1 MKKDGEK
8 AEKKLQ
14 LSNWAATLG
23 GERNKILCAINNEL
37 NWLFIVFVF
46 VFVFLLY
53 SICHCLYIKREGTIS
68 LSRPFSLCEAP
79 ERARLSWLTQLS
91 HPPGRFVPKVH
102 IYIFQQQYHHQ
113 RARLSYIPEGFVH
126 IFILTVPILL
136 HILPTT
142 CALPM
147 VILSLYYH
155 PVDGIHLIFQYWNID
170 PLSIFFYID
179 WPPRYMKSRVR
190 QKTWIH

>member
-1 MKKDGEK
+1 MGIKDLFVFSFVFAKWLTPKGQTDFLHLYLYLKNQFRRERWNEAQALHFYLNFGDLASQLYKWDKMKPCWGKSWEK
-8 AEKKLQ
+8 MQ
-14 LSNWAATLG
+14 LGNWAATLE
-23 GERNKILCAINNEL
+23 GERNKRLCAINNEV
-37 NWLFIVFVF
+37 NWLFIVFVFVF

-113 RARLSYIPEGFVH
+113 RARLSYPRALY
-126 IFILTVPILL
+126 IFIP
-136 HILPTT
+136 
-142 CALPM
+142 
-147 VILSLYYH
+147 
-155 PVDGIHLIFQYWNID
+155 
-170 PLSIFFYID
+170 
-179 WPPRYMKSRVR
+179 
-190 QKTWIH
+190 